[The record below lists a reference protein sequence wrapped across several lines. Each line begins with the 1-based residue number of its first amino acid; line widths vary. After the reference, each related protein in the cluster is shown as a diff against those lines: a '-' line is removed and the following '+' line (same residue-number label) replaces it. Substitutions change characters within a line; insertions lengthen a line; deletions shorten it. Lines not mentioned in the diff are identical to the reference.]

1 MLYLWDQTVPHF
13 HLIIHGH
20 HSLFFFPPFS
30 LFFSRLSPS
39 ITFWLFLLSSFLSLL
54 FFYCLLLTP
63 LFISALASSTA
74 SSSSSSPPVHVVCLW
89 FQGQSIGHCLYCD
102 KAKFMCVC
110 VLTQQ
115 GVGCHRD
122 RATDKLAHDT
132 LIPYCDLPSKLSVC
146 IMETQSWHYLY
157 LYLLRK
163 LLVLGGCKISVFAS
177 FPPPASSH
185 CAKLSEPSPG
195 STVASY

>member
-74 SSSSSSPPVHVVCLW
+74 SSSSSPPVHVVCLW

>member
-74 SSSSSSPPVHVVCLW
+74 SSSSSPPVHVVCLW

-157 LYLLRK
+157 LYLFRK